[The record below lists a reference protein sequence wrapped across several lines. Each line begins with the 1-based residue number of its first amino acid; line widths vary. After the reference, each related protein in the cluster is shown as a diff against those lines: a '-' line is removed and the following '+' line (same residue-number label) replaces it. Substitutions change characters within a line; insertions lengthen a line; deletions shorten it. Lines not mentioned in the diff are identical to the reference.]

1 MDLII
6 IKIRTRITITIIKII
21 KAKIRLRITATKT
34 AVITAAVIVIKAI
47 KITKIITAVITVI
60 DEHSIRYSILRSLK
74 YTITVRKDTVLPRF
88 IRSWNVKD

>member
-21 KAKIRLRITATKT
+21 KAKIRLRITATK
-34 AVITAAVIVIKAI
+34 
-47 KITKIITAVITVI
+47 TAVITVI